1 MQKSIA
7 ALCATAIGLLS
18 LAAPYV
24 LAASN
29 APVPNL
35 SGNWQ
40 RNVFNLA
47 PPPNGPGPFANTYK
61 SPDGRISDA
70 YRVGDYKSPL
80 LKPQAADLLK
90 RRGEL
95 SLSGAAIPDPHNQ
108 CWPEPPA
115 FSSAIEM
122 GLDIVQSKDEV
133 VLVTLTGQTVRH
145 VRMNAQHPA
154 NVTPTWLGDSVGHYE
169 GDTLVIDT
177 VGIKAGPRATLDRY
191 GTPFSGALHVVERYR
206 LIEGQAAAEALRAQR
221 RAQNQ
226 PATLSRVGA
235 YGAEIDLDPK
245 KKGLQVLITVDDPG
259 TFTATWSGVV
269 TYLAGASEWP
279 EVICAE
285 NLNEVPGLPAK
296 PPLAT
301 QPDF

>member
-1 MQKSIA
+1 MA
-7 ALCATAIGLLS
+7 AL
-18 LAAPYV
+18 AANS
-24 LAASN
+24 A
-29 APVPNL
+29 APVPDL

-40 RNVFNLA
+40 RTVFNLA
-47 PPPNGPGPFANTYK
+47 PPATGPGPFANTYK
-61 SPDGRISDA
+61 GPDGRISDA
-70 YRVGDYKSPL
+70 YRVGDFKSPL
-80 LKPQAADLLK
+80 LKPQAAELLK

-122 GLDIVQSKDEV
+122 GLNIVQSKDEV

-145 VRMNAQHPA
+145 VRLNARHPA
-154 NVTPTWLGDSVGHYE
+154 NLTPSWLGDSVGHFE
-169 GDTLVIDT
+169 GDTLIIDT
-177 VGIKAGPRATLDRY
+177 VGIKAGPLATLDRY
-191 GTPFSGALHVVERYR
+191 GTPFSGALHVIERYR
-206 LIEGQAAAEALRAQR
+206 LIDGEAAAEALRAQR

-226 PATLSRVGA
+226 APTLGRIGA

-269 TYLAGASEWP
+269 TYLAGAGEWP

-296 PPLAT
+296 PPIAA
-301 QPDF
+301 QADF